1 MKCNTFPEKTFS
13 LKKKHDFFAQ
23 KMLGK
28 YQDNLK
34 SNTVLLG
41 VINYI
46 FLFLSFFPFLFY
58 VLVVETKIQEMY
70 LLQWCLE

>member
-1 MKCNTFPEKTFS
+1 
-13 LKKKHDFFAQ
+13 
-23 KMLGK
+23 MLGK

>member
-1 MKCNTFPEKTFS
+1 
-13 LKKKHDFFAQ
+13 
-23 KMLGK
+23 MLGK

-46 FLFLSFFPFLFY
+46 FLFLFFFPFLFY